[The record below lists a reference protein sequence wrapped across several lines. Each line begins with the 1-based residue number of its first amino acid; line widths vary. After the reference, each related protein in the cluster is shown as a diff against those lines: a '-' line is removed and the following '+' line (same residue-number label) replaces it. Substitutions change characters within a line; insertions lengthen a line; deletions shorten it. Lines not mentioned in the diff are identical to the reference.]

1 MDNCLDFQ
9 TFCNGLDQH
18 PVFWRLFDAKES
30 CWTNNKVL
38 DWHKSGVVS
47 RLKNFQFSYVF
58 SVFSYDFVCS
68 RLLYTGPF
76 YVTLIL
82 TVLVSNILLQIKLR
96 RLPMIEEDSEGEVEE
111 NLNKKKFWI
120 VIPTIMTFLL
130 VGYRTVSKDD
140 IAQTI
145 FMTLLFALIQTS
157 VPLIYIL
164 KLPKLKEF
172 TWNQWKEL
180 RKNQV
185 SPV

>member
-1 MDNCLDFQ
+1 
-9 TFCNGLDQH
+9 
-18 PVFWRLFDAKES
+18 
-30 CWTNNKVL
+30 
-38 DWHKSGVVS
+38 
-47 RLKNFQFSYVF
+47 
-58 SVFSYDFVCS
+58 
-68 RLLYTGPF
+68 
-76 YVTLIL
+76 
-82 TVLVSNILLQIKLR
+82 
-96 RLPMIEEDSEGEVEE
+96 MIEEDSESEVEE

-140 IAQTI
+140 IAKTI

>member
-18 PVFWRLFDAKES
+18 QVFWRLFDAKES

-38 DWHKSGVVS
+38 DRHKSGVVS
-47 RLKNFQFSYVF
+47 RLKIVQFFY
-58 SVFSYDFVCS
+58 VFSYDFVCF

-130 VGYRTVSKDD
+130 VGYRIVSKDD
-140 IAQTI
+140 IAKTI